1 MKLKWMLF
9 AGIVLLTSGILLR
22 KFSELSFEPIL
33 LIIVG
38 VAFKTF
44 YIIGKVRSG
53 EYKPGIE
60 LGILLVGLLLFLSGL
75 YVRSHELAFNATYL
89 IASGIT
95 LKVIFVIMAISK
107 MRSQRKKI

>member
-9 AGIVLLTSGILLR
+9 TGIVLLTSGILLR

-75 YVRSHELAFNATYL
+75 YVRSHELAFNAAYL
-89 IASGIT
+89 IVSGIT

-107 MRSQRKKI
+107 MRSQRKKV